1 MGKAL
6 FADVAFPANRMPV
19 LHGFL
24 NMKHQL
30 VERKIEKLVVH
41 HIIGYFKG
49 EVLAVRVMGKT
60 GERYVLL
67 GIAYAVGKLQWGVFG
82 TEHVYLL
89 GRHVADF
96 LIEEVVEFIF
106 QFLDARLLG
115 NGSIAEFLHLSAEN
129 LIVHILWIFIAV
141 VWLCA
146 ILIYIMYEHRSHAP
160 HADGFLALCEII
172 FQGFLLKHHSCNVSH
187 G

>member
-1 MGKAL
+1 M
-6 FADVAFPANRMPV
+6 
-19 LHGFL
+19 
-24 NMKHQL
+24 
-30 VERKIEKLVVH
+30 
-41 HIIGYFKG
+41 
-49 EVLAVRVMGKT
+49 
-60 GERYVLL
+60 
-67 GIAYAVGKLQWGVFG
+67 GKLQWGVFG

-89 GRHVADF
+89 GRHVAHF
-96 LIEEVVEFIF
+96 LVEEVVELIF

-115 NGSIAEFLHLSAEN
+115 NGSIAEFLHLSTEN
-129 LIVHILWIFIAV
+129 LIVHVFRIFIAV
-141 VWLCA
+141 VWLCT